1 MGCGVLDRTRHDGPR
16 GSDRVGGNCEELRQR
31 VQVETS
37 MPELRDGPQ
46 RSGTR
51 AFGAES
57 WRARGLDTDVATESR
72 SSIWRRDVISWPT
85 VRRLR
90 PRAVRGAGSRCLG
103 RQRTGL
109 MPGLRAAQQESDALE
124 LAGRRRRLERLAGD
138 TARTMQSMAVELH
151 PPAFGTLGLLPARQN
166 HRTDWGE
173 RHSIDVD
180 IPLCGARAGATSR
193 RCREHAPPRDAGGA
207 QQHPQT
213 RGGQSREPH
222 AGSAP
227 GGVSLILED
236 DSAVFDVEGSLAR
249 PERSAWAYAAC
260 ATG

>member
-1 MGCGVLDRTRHDGPR
+1 
-16 GSDRVGGNCEELRQR
+16 
-31 VQVETS
+31 
-37 MPELRDGPQ
+37 
-46 RSGTR
+46 
-51 AFGAES
+51 
-57 WRARGLDTDVATESR
+57 
-72 SSIWRRDVISWPT
+72 
-85 VRRLR
+85 
-90 PRAVRGAGSRCLG
+90 
-103 RQRTGL
+103 

-124 LAGRRRRLERLAGD
+124 LAGRLRRLERLAGD

-193 RCREHAPPRDAGGA
+193 RCRDHALPRDAGGA

-213 RGGQSREPH
+213 CGGQSREPH

-236 DSAVFDVEGSLAR
+236 DSAAFVVEGSLAR
-249 PERSAWAYAAC
+249 PEKAQRLGIRGMRDRVALLGGALEIESAPARGTSLYVRLPDSGTAPTAIQPE
-260 ATG
+260 AGDAQP